1 MKKVAI
7 VLNSAWQGYNFRL
20 NLAREL
26 KDNNYDV
33 MFLAPEDGEYSNKL
47 KQEFSFINI
56 NFKAS
61 SINPINDLR
70 VCFSL
75 YKVYKDIKP
84 DIVLN
89 FTVKPNIYS
98 AVIARILKIHSINNI
113 TGLGTVFIK
122 KTLITQ
128 IVKLLYKVS
137 LTCSSFIFFQNSDDR
152 QSFIDAN
159 LVSLKKCDILP
170 GSGVD
175 TNKFYPTVRS
185 NNNTF
190 RFLMVARLIR
200 DKGLNEFI
208 EAAKLLKENGIE
220 FWILGE
226 SGPANKT
233 AIAQNEITK
242 LSKQGVVD
250 FFERT
255 DDVKSFLDRVDC
267 VVLPSYR
274 EGSPRSIMEASSVAL
289 PVIVSDVPGCRQ
301 VVDNNVTGLYCKVRD
316 SLDLSNKMKVI
327 LKMTTNERQKM
338 GQMGRQKMLNQY
350 DESVVLKKYK
360 QKIADIFNQK
370 I

>member
-1 MKKVAI
+1 
-7 VLNSAWQGYNFRL
+7 
-20 NLAREL
+20 
-26 KDNNYDV
+26 
-33 MFLAPEDGEYSNKL
+33 
-47 KQEFSFINI
+47 
-56 NFKAS
+56 
-61 SINPINDLR
+61 
-70 VCFSL
+70 
-75 YKVYKDIKP
+75 
-84 DIVLN
+84 
-89 FTVKPNIYS
+89 
-98 AVIARILKIHSINNI
+98 
-113 TGLGTVFIK
+113 
-122 KTLITQ
+122 
-128 IVKLLYKVS
+128 
-137 LTCSSFIFFQNSDDR
+137 
-152 QSFIDAN
+152 
-159 LVSLKKCDILP
+159 
-170 GSGVD
+170 
-175 TNKFYPTVRS
+175 
-185 NNNTF
+185 
-190 RFLMVARLIR
+190 MVARLIR

-226 SGPANKT
+226 RGPINKT
-233 AIAQNEITK
+233 AISQDEITR

-316 SLDLSNKMKVI
+316 SLDLSKKMKVI

-350 DESVVLKKYK
+350 DESLVLEKYK
-360 QKIADIFNQK
+360 QKIADIFNQQ